1 MTRPIATAATAL
13 ALMLALAGCPAPD
26 PATPAPPAG
35 EDLNCSDFATQ
46 PDAQEVLDADRSD
59 PNGLDVDGDGVACE
73 TLPGGR
79 P

>member
-1 MTRPIATAATAL
+1 VRPVVRYAAGGVLVPAL
-13 ALMLALAGCPAPD
+13 TGCPAAD
-26 PATPAPPAG
+26 
-35 EDLNCSDFATQ
+35 DQNCSDFATQ

-59 PNGLDVDGDGVACE
+59 PYGLDVDGDGVACE